1 MNSTKKLVYRNS
13 HVCLLANR
21 RGGALIIS
29 MIFVLIFSA
38 LAVSMAAMSGTNV
51 QLSDNQ
57 HNINSA
63 LSAAQ
68 SGLEIMRH
76 YLSGMSISGEA
87 APADKLTTIAANIN
101 SNLYAYYDDTD
112 PNNPIVNIP
121 SVILNS
127 QSNQTFSATI
137 SYGADSNTLQIDIL
151 GNNNWFNRHIRANF
165 NFATIG
171 SSVFDFGIATKGSLH
186 MSGNIDIE
194 GLNEDIGASVYIESE
209 NDSNALIM
217 SGKSAISGSVNI
229 INPNANVDI
238 SSSSSIGGESG
249 DDALDHVYF
258 NASSS
263 EFPVPCP
270 ANFEHYIENTFDP
283 NDPNTD
289 TTDNLTL
296 TNVRILAGT
305 NPHFSGSITIKGIM
319 FIESPN
325 IVKFSGSTDI
335 TGIIIANGDL
345 DYPSSENLLEF
356 RGNITSHNIS
366 ELPEEGFSDL
376 KQETGTFLLAPG
388 FSASF
393 GGSFETLNGVI
404 AASGIEFFGN
414 AGGTINGSVINYA
427 DTPMT
432 LSGNTNLIFNSSGTE
447 ENPTGFMPMPSRV
460 LEFLPRSYSEIP
472 L

>member
-1 MNSTKKLVYRNS
+1 MNSIKKSVYRK
-13 HVCLLANR
+13 R
-21 RGGALIIS
+21 RGAALIIA

-68 SGLEIMRH
+68 SGLEIMRY
-76 YLSGMSISGEA
+76 YLSGMSISGEVP
-87 APADKLTTIAANIN
+87 PADKLATVAANLY

-127 QSNQTFSATI
+127 QSNQTFSVTI
-137 SYGADSNTLQIDIL
+137 SYGADFDTLQIDIL
-151 GNNNWFNRHIRANF
+151 GNNDWFNRNIRVNF
-165 NFATIG
+165 NLATIG
-171 SSVFDFGIATKGSLH
+171 SGVFNFGIATKGSLH
-186 MSGNIDIE
+186 MSGNVDIE
-194 GLNEDIGASVYIESE
+194 GLNEDIEASVYIESE
-209 NDSNALIM
+209 NDNNALIM
-217 SGKSAISGSVNI
+217 NGKSAISGSVSI

-238 SSSSSIGGESG
+238 SNSSSIGGESG
-249 DDALDHVYF
+249 DDALNHVDF
-258 NASSS
+258 NAPSF
-263 EFPVPCP
+263 EFPVPRP
-270 ANFEHYIENTFDP
+270 ADFEHYIENTLDP
-283 NDPNTD
+283 ETD
-289 TTDNLTL
+289 TTVNLTL

-305 NPHFSGSITIKGIM
+305 NPHFSGNVIIEGIM

-325 IVKFSGSTDI
+325 IVKFSGNIDI
-335 TGIIIANGDL
+335 TGIIIADGDF
-345 DYPSSENLLEF
+345 DSPSSENRLEF
-356 RGNITSHNIS
+356 RGNITSQSVS
-366 ELPEEGFSDL
+366 ELPDEGFSDL

-393 GGSFETLNGVI
+393 GGNFETLNGVI

-432 LSGNTNLIFNSSGTE
+432 LSGNTNLVFNSSGTE
-447 ENPTGFMPMPSRV
+447 ENPAGFMPMPSRV
-460 LEFLPRSYSEIP
+460 LEFLPSTYSEP
-472 L
+472 TL